1 MIYAQRMV
9 LAPEPEVDL
18 WSIYVWD
25 LGLDRIQ
32 EIGSFTDLRLW
43 HLDVTE
49 DVLVAFEINLL
60 KEPAEVCQTKWSTMT
75 GELLDRK
82 AFHLELP
89 AGLVPVDLYDY
100 VCNNGSN
107 TYGHKS
113 VCQLLFK
120 TEDRV
125 IIHLE
130 YDYAVDRLS
139 VHLVYRYSSE
149 SGQVAVCNSN
159 TRTVTLHPVQ
169 LPDSSPDQ
177 ELQTSRNAN
186 LSFTSWTKD
195 FFGDREVFGLLS
207 QAGVQLWLFNPS
219 FAPDSI
225 LDGEDSAGE

>member
-1 MIYAQRMV
+1 MV

-139 VHLVYRYSSE
+139 VRS
-149 SGQVAVCNSN
+149 
-159 TRTVTLHPVQ
+159 LHCTEPI
-169 LPDSSPDQ
+169 
-177 ELQTSRNAN
+177 NN
-186 LSFTSWTKD
+186 
-195 FFGDREVFGLLS
+195 
-207 QAGVQLWLFNPS
+207 
-219 FAPDSI
+219 
-225 LDGEDSAGE
+225 